1 MVLPSRGTRNEQ
13 FSIAP
18 TAARQHAGSARRFA
32 CNELDGPPLARANAA
47 GARGLVARGAAQ
59 YRGLVFVGLVHAR
72 DWEPPD
78 DMPAPRPRAPWHVP
92 WRGLAWLAAL
102 LGLLFLA
109 PVAAR
114 AFGGGAG
121 YAVILL
127 AVTVGLWRLD
137 RWCSRQYWR
146 GLRDYQS

>member
-1 MVLPSRGTRNEQ
+1 LSP
-13 FSIAP
+13 
-18 TAARQHAGSARRFA
+18 AGRRSTV
-32 CNELDGPPLARANAA
+32 R
-47 GARGLVARGAAQ
+47 LVP
-59 YRGLVFVGLVHAR
+59 FVGLVHAR
-72 DWEPPD
+72 DWEPPYD
-78 DMPAPRPRAPWHVP
+78 IPAPRPRAAWEVP
-92 WRGLAWLAAL
+92 WRGLAWLAAV

-109 PVAAR
+109 PIAAR

-127 AVTVGLWRLD
+127 AVTAGLWRLD